1 MRWPN
6 FCAKDLAQL
15 STMLVAP
22 FDECTAGPV
31 SLPPSGNK
39 QARSDVTMYC
49 FFEILTSRSS
59 RKRSGCPSKSLQGG
73 MKP

>member
-1 MRWPN
+1 MRLPN

-22 FDECTAGPV
+22 FDECAAGPV

-39 QARSDVTMYC
+39 QARSDVTM
-49 FFEILTSRSS
+49 
-59 RKRSGCPSKSLQGG
+59 
-73 MKP
+73 